1 MGKQIMRL
9 VLSEEA
15 DDSLQYP
22 QADSSEEVQLRK
34 ALQQQESRP

>member
-1 MGKQIMRL
+1 MRL

-22 QADSSEEVQLRK
+22 QADGSEEVQLRK
-34 ALQQQESRP
+34 GSQQQASRP

>member
-1 MGKQIMRL
+1 MRL

-22 QADSSEEVQLRK
+22 QANGSEEVQLRK
-34 ALQQQESRP
+34 GSQHQESSP